1 MWYGRS
7 NSKYGNQKTHIDG
20 HKFDS
25 QLEAKFYLHLK
36 DLKERGLISYFDM
49 QVPFEIIPSY
59 TSPTGKKIRATKYI
73 ADFVVYHFDGSRE
86 VFDPKGQETDVFKIK
101 RKLFELKYNEPLIC
115 VTHKPTMGGWITLE
129 ELAEKR
135 KAKKSSK

>member
-1 MWYGRS
+1 MYYGKS
-7 NSKYGNQKTHIDG
+7 NSKYGNKKTLLDG

-25 QLEAKFYLHLK
+25 QLEAKFYEYLK
-36 DLKERGLISYFDM
+36 QLKKEGKISYFDM

-101 RKLFELKYNEPLIC
+101 RKLFELKYGEPLIC
-115 VTHKPTMGGWITLE
+115 VTHKPTYGGWVTLE
-129 ELAEKR
+129 ELEKKR
-135 KAKKSSK
+135 KEKKSSK